1 MNGHVVL
8 ALLETLISCLG
19 AQNPIFII
27 CKGGINDGSVDVDVS
42 DFGWSIMCP
51 DDYQL

>member
-19 AQNPIFII
+19 AQNPILNRFGSGE
-27 CKGGINDGSVDVDVS
+27 GGPLDLAHSDV
-42 DFGWSIMCP
+42 
-51 DDYQL
+51 LT